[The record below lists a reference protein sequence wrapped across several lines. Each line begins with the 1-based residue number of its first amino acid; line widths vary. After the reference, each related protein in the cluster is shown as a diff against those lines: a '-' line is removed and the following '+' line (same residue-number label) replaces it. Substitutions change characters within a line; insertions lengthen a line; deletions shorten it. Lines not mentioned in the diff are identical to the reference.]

1 MKISDILKK
10 EHVIKELN
18 SCDKKNV
25 LDELS
30 SFLVDEGEITS
41 KENLL
46 VALIE
51 REKLGSTGIGENV
64 AIPHAKIS
72 EIDKIITVFGRSKN
86 GVEFES
92 LDQKPLNFIFLVIA
106 PENSTGQHLKALAR
120 ISRLFKNPSLRE
132 SILQESTVC
141 FRAQSFDR
149 SKMWASPIDIPFDT
163 AIPFS
168 IKLTPYCE

>member
-10 EHVIKELN
+10 EHIIQELD

-30 SFLVDEGEITS
+30 SFLEDEGEITN
-41 KENLL
+41 KESLL
-46 VALIE
+46 AALIE

-92 LDQKPLNFIFLVIA
+92 LDQKPVNFIFLVIA
-106 PENSTGQHLKALAR
+106 PENSTSQHLKALAR
-120 ISRLFKNPSLRE
+120 ISRLFKNASLRE
-132 SILQESTVC
+132 SVLRTNEADQIYSILVDE
-141 FRAQSFDR
+141 D
-149 SKMWASPIDIPFDT
+149 SKFI
-163 AIPFS
+163 
-168 IKLTPYCE
+168 

>member
-10 EHVIKELN
+10 EHIIKELN

-30 SFLVDEGEITS
+30 SFLEDEGEITN
-41 KENLL
+41 KESLL
-46 VALIE
+46 AALIE

-72 EIDKIITVFGRSKN
+72 EIDNIITVFGRSKN

-92 LDQKPLNFIFLVIA
+92 LDQKPVNFIFLVMA
-106 PENSTGQHLKALAR
+106 PENSTGQHLKVLAR

-132 SILQESTVC
+132 SVLRTNEADRIYSILVDE
-141 FRAQSFDR
+141 D
-149 SKMWASPIDIPFDT
+149 SKFI
-163 AIPFS
+163 
-168 IKLTPYCE
+168 

>member
-10 EHVIKELN
+10 EHIIKELD

-30 SFLVDEGEITS
+30 SFLEDEGEIAN
-41 KENLL
+41 KESLL
-46 VALIE
+46 AALIE

-92 LDQKPLNFIFLVIA
+92 LDQKPVNFIFLVLA

-132 SILQESTVC
+132 SVLRTNEADQIYSILVDE
-141 FRAQSFDR
+141 D
-149 SKMWASPIDIPFDT
+149 SKFI
-163 AIPFS
+163 
-168 IKLTPYCE
+168 

>member
-10 EHVIKELN
+10 EHIIKELN

-30 SFLVDEGEITS
+30 SFLEDQGEIS
-41 KENLL
+41 NKDDLL

-92 LDQKPLNFIFLVIA
+92 LDQKPVNFIFLVIA

-132 SILQESTVC
+132 SVLRTNEADQIYSILVDE
-141 FRAQSFDR
+141 D
-149 SKMWASPIDIPFDT
+149 SKFI
-163 AIPFS
+163 
-168 IKLTPYCE
+168 

>member
-30 SFLVDEGEITS
+30 SFLEDEGEITN

-46 VALIE
+46 TALIE

-92 LDQKPLNFIFLVIA
+92 LDQKPVNFIFLVIA
-106 PENSTGQHLKALAR
+106 PENSTSQHLKALAR
-120 ISRLFKNPSLRE
+120 ISRLFKNASLRE
-132 SILQESTVC
+132 SVLRTNEADQIYSILVDE
-141 FRAQSFDR
+141 D
-149 SKMWASPIDIPFDT
+149 SKFI
-163 AIPFS
+163 
-168 IKLTPYCE
+168 

>member
-10 EHVIKELN
+10 EHIIKELN

-30 SFLVDEGEITS
+30 GFLEDEGEITS

-46 VALIE
+46 AALIE

-72 EIDKIITVFGRSKN
+72 EIDNIITVFGRSKN

-92 LDQKPLNFIFLVIA
+92 LDQKPVNFIFLVMA
-106 PENSTGQHLKALAR
+106 PENSTGQHLKVLAR

-132 SILQESTVC
+132 SVLNANEVDQIYSILVDE
-141 FRAQSFDR
+141 D
-149 SKMWASPIDIPFDT
+149 SKFI
-163 AIPFS
+163 
-168 IKLTPYCE
+168 

>member
-10 EHVIKELN
+10 EHIIKELN

-30 SFLVDEGEITS
+30 SFLEDEGEITS

-46 VALIE
+46 AALIG

-92 LDQKPLNFIFLVIA
+92 FDQKPVNFIFLVMA
-106 PENSTGQHLKALAR
+106 PENSTGQHLKVLAR

-132 SILQESTVC
+132 SVLRTNEADQIYSILVDE
-141 FRAQSFDR
+141 D
-149 SKMWASPIDIPFDT
+149 SKFI
-163 AIPFS
+163 
-168 IKLTPYCE
+168 